1 MINKPIL
8 SKTILPEKNYRSI
21 TYEYDSNLYISVSLA
36 EDHLGEFKGLTI
48 GKNNGR
54 KTIQVIP
61 HHITAGLLDEGDKK
75 IELTITFETPIFL
88 DEKTQID
95 KLFQYYQTLEDFLNE
110 HYTELWNI
118 E

>member
-75 IELTITFETPIFL
+75 IELTITF
-88 DEKTQID
+88 D